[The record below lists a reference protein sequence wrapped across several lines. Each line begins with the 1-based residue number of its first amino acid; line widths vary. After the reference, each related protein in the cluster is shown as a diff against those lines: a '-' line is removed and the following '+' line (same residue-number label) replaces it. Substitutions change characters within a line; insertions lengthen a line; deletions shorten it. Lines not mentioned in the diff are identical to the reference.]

1 MAIPGIDLHPEAGE
15 EAVAAVAWYA
25 ERNPAAADELFA
37 EIEHAFERILETPFA
52 FPSHRRGTRRYLMRR
67 FPYGIVYRITAA
79 GLQVIA
85 VAHAKR
91 RPGYWKERLADRPG
105 S

>member
-1 MAIPGIDLHPEAGE
+1 MAIPGLDLHPEAGE

-25 ERNPAAADELFA
+25 ERNPNAAADLFA
-37 EIEHAFERILETPFA
+37 EIERAFERILETPLA
-52 FPSHRRGTRRYLMRR
+52 FPSHRRDTRRYVMRR
-67 FPYGIVYRITAA
+67 FPYAIVYRITAA

-91 RPGYWKERLADRPG
+91 RPGYWRERLADHPE

>member
-1 MAIPGIDLHPEAGE
+1 MAIPGLDLHPEAGE

-25 ERNPAAADELFA
+25 ERNPGAAADLLS
-37 EIEHAFERILETPFA
+37 EIERAFERILENPLA
-52 FPSHRRGTRRYLMRR
+52 FPSHRRGTRRYVMRH
-67 FPYGIVYRITAA
+67 FPYAIVYRIAAA

-105 S
+105 A